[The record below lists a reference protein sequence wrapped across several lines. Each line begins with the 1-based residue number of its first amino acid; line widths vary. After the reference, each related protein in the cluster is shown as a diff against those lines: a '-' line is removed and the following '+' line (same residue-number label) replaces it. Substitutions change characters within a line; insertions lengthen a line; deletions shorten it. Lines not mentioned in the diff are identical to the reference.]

1 MLLLFIARSA
11 VLGHLVRMRNLL
23 ILASLLIPLSAPVAQ
38 SECLSQGEMREV
50 VASSAVVAPAA
61 ATRAAQAQ
69 SPGAEV
75 TRVQLCRAG
84 GGYVFEITLLQRDGR
99 LVSVTVDASTGQLR

>member
-1 MLLLFIARSA
+1 M
-11 VLGHLVRMRNLL
+11 HMRNLL
-23 ILASLLIPLSAPVAQ
+23 LLVTLLIPLSAPVAQ
-38 SECLSQGEMREV
+38 ANCLSQGEMREV

-84 GGYVFEITLLQRDGR
+84 GGYVYEITLLQRDGR
-99 LVSVTVDASTGQLR
+99 VVSVTVDASSGQPR

>member
-1 MLLLFIARSA
+1 MRTLLL
-11 VLGHLVRMRNLL
+11 
-23 ILASLLIPLSAPVAQ
+23 LATLLIPLSAPLAQ
-38 SECLSQGEMREV
+38 ADCLSQGEMREV
-50 VASSAVVAPAA
+50 VASGSVIAPVS

-84 GGYVFEITLLQRDGR
+84 GGYVYEITLLQRDGR
-99 LVSVTVDASTGQLR
+99 VVSVAVDAATGQLR